1 MNDLYDGGVG
11 VYSEAKGEYTKQL
24 ILFLTPA
31 LLRFFM
37 KTLQAAQADQQGQKG
52 LLAKF
57 QELLSSIPEWN
68 IDKVQRETAQIIT
81 ETKCD
86 YLEELISAVFIAHT
100 KVLTAIRPNSW
111 KNKRVQIVVP
121 KLDHFIHR
129 ALSECSRL
137 LWKSAY
143 LFQQDISAIEKQKNY
158 RGIELQIYDGIS
170 IAIRGLLPVKNI
182 LKDCLQ
188 NADDDDSDSDSSDD
202 EEEAKPVPIVQ
213 QEEPKPAVPE
223 PEPEL
228 VKKEES
234 VAEVTKPAATNT
246 IQEIKIEKL
255 EEVAKPEPEFVPQDN
270 SGDHVFIAKNTSSI
284 TVEKLEAEPTQ
295 VTELAQ
301 ASIQQLA
308 QAPIQ
313 QLAQAPIQ
321 QLAQAPNPTQQTN
334 PIVQEQ
340 PPLIKVDTEP
350 SVKFS
355 DYDQVFTPGAVQ
367 QSAFN
372 YVPKDTVDDEE
383 DYSLE
388 ILGDAS
394 SVFSDFEELDNPMKM
409 DQGDYE
415 EL

>member
-1 MNDLYDGGVG
+1 MNDLYEGSVG

-37 KTLQAAQADQQGQKG
+37 KTLQAAQADQQTQKG

-57 QELLSSIPEWN
+57 QELLSNIPEWN

-158 RGIELQIYDGIS
+158 RGIELQIYEGIS

-188 NADDDDSDSDSSDD
+188 NADDDDSDSDSSD
-202 EEEAKPVPIVQ
+202 EEEESKPVKEEPNSVQEEAKSVK
-213 QEEPKPAVPE
+213 EEPSPIQELPVISQSVVSQTEPTESKP
-223 PEPEL
+223 
-228 VKKEES
+228 S
-234 VAEVTKPAATNT
+234 TNT

-255 EEVAKPEPEFVPQDN
+255 DEVAKPEPEYVAPQDN
-270 SGDHVFIAKNTSSI
+270 SGDHVFVAKNTSTI
-284 TVEKLEAEPTQ
+284 TVEKLEAPSASAPMPTQ
-295 VTELAQ
+295 EPVEV
-301 ASIQQLA
+301 
-308 QAPIQ
+308 APPQ
-313 QLAQAPIQ
+313 P
-321 QLAQAPNPTQQTN
+321 QQTI

-340 PPLIKVDTEP
+340 PLIKVDTEP

-355 DYDQVFTPGAVQ
+355 DYDQVFTPGTSS

-372 YVPKDTVDDEE
+372 YVPKDTIDDEE

-394 SVFSDFEELDNPMKM
+394 SVFSDIEDLDNSMKM
-409 DQGDYE
+409 DQDDYE